1 MDLILT
7 RRDQSFIRRILVS
20 TPDPASTLLPT
31 SAVDALV
38 KLIPCDAIGSH
49 ETDTT
54 GYILRSFELSRVN
67 GGGSVMSARHAAAL
81 PGVRDMLRV
90 GFSTPAG
97 AELQLHLDRWHH
109 PFSQRDAT
117 ILTLLGPALQRL
129 MLSSPRLAGRA
140 DLSGCELRVLEL
152 VAAGATNK
160 DVADQL
166 CVTVATVRKHLE
178 HAYRKLGVTNRTAA
192 VAALSDLAA
201 RPGADERSR
210 FG

>member
-1 MDLILT
+1 MDLTLT
-7 RRDQSFIRRILVS
+7 RTDQSFIHRILVS

-31 SAVDALV
+31 SAVEALV
-38 KLIPCDAIGSH
+38 RLIPCDAIGSH
-49 ETDTT
+49 ETDPS
-54 GYILRSFELSRVN
+54 GYILRSFELPRVN
-67 GGGSVMSARHAAAL
+67 GGGSVTPACHTAAL
-81 PGVRDMLRV
+81 QGVRDTLRV

-97 AELQLHLDRWHH
+97 TELQLHLDRWHH
-109 PFSQRDAT
+109 TFSQRDAA

-129 MLSSPRLAGRA
+129 MLSSPRLAGHA
-140 DLSGCELRVLEL
+140 DLSRCELRVLEL

-192 VAALSDLAA
+192 VAALSDLAV
-201 RPGADERSR
+201 RPAAGERSR

>member
-1 MDLILT
+1 MDLTLT
-7 RRDQSFIRRILVS
+7 RRDQSFIHRILVA

-38 KLIPCDAIGSH
+38 RLIPCDAIGAH
-49 ETDTT
+49 ETDTS
-54 GYILRSFELSRVN
+54 GYVLRSFELPRV
-67 GGGSVMSARHAAAL
+67 GGGSTAPACHTTAL
-81 PGVRDMLRV
+81 PGVRDTLRV

-97 AELQLHLDRWHH
+97 TELQLHLDRWHH
-109 PFSQRDAT
+109 TFSQRDGS

-129 MLSSPRLAGRA
+129 MLSSPRLAGHA

-152 VAAGATNK
+152 VAAGATNR

-192 VAALSDLAA
+192 VAALSDLAV
-201 RPGADERSR
+201 RPAAGERSR